1 MQNPQRLIFQQ
12 LPERGGE
19 ENLRGELPE
28 PGTDAKNIAS
38 QASAKLERFFE
49 GTTVSQLY
57 KQIQEATER
66 INEIFYKDRVAYN
79 TIAHQSNEALSLIID
94 KLVQLT
100 PRNEEEKSIIL
111 HYLKYSKT
119 TDGTAHAFPS
129 SSPTRDYSYVQKRR
143 GEVEAMHFA
152 TVTELNGKLNSLS
165 RTDEW
170 ERIIQLTPLNEDER
184 QIILRAIE
192 HLEKYTPA
200 YDSGHPDAQK
210 LHPVHLDKRRKEVK
224 ALKF

>member
-1 MQNPQRLIFQQ
+1 M
-12 LPERGGE
+12 
-19 ENLRGELPE
+19 
-28 PGTDAKNIAS
+28 
-38 QASAKLERFFE
+38 
-49 GTTVSQLY
+49 
-57 KQIQEATER
+57 
-66 INEIFYKDRVAYN
+66 
-79 TIAHQSNEALSLIID
+79 
-94 KLVQLT
+94 
-100 PRNEEEKSIIL
+100 
-111 HYLKYSKT
+111 
-119 TDGTAHAFPS
+119 
-129 SSPTRDYSYVQKRR
+129 
-143 GEVEAMHFA
+143 EAMHFA

-224 ALKF
+224 VLEILGKFPCLVIFEINTVCNNMVFSA

>member
-1 MQNPQRLIFQQ
+1 M
-12 LPERGGE
+12 
-19 ENLRGELPE
+19 
-28 PGTDAKNIAS
+28 
-38 QASAKLERFFE
+38 
-49 GTTVSQLY
+49 Y

-143 GEVEAMHFA
+143 GGSGGYAFRNGYG
-152 TVTELNGKLNSLS
+152 TE
-165 RTDEW
+165 W
-170 ERIIQLTPLNEDER
+170 
-184 QIILRAIE
+184 
-192 HLEKYTPA
+192 
-200 YDSGHPDAQK
+200 
-210 LHPVHLDKRRKEVK
+210 
-224 ALKF
+224 